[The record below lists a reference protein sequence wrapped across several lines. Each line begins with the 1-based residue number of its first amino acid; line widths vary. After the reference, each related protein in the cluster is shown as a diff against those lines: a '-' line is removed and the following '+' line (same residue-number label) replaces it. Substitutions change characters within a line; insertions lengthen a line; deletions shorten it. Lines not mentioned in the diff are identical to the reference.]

1 MTSPPQEVMALMLP
15 DIPGVSDSADSEFL
29 MVRGFLQDVAV
40 KHNALVTATFEMSS
54 NVRNH
59 LRIPLDG
66 ALNSIGGLE
75 MDMKTMVDVVNAH
88 NKDADSKMDE
98 LVQSADSAQLAA
110 TFRLASAEQEL
121 TNLQANLQ
129 TLLAQT
135 PGAPPSAAP
144 GPGGFGS
151 PAWPRPSSTLRT

>member
-75 MDMKTMVDVVNAH
+75 MDMKTMMDVVNAH
-88 NKDADSKMDE
+88 NKDSDSKMDR
-98 LVQSADSAQLAA
+98 LVQSADSAQLA
-110 TFRLASAEQEL
+110 R
-121 TNLQANLQ
+121 
-129 TLLAQT
+129 
-135 PGAPPSAAP
+135 PSASRAP
-144 GPGGFGS
+144 SWILRACERSWLKPPWSPRVPPQWLESLGS
-151 PAWPRPSSTLRT
+151 PAWPRPSSTSRT